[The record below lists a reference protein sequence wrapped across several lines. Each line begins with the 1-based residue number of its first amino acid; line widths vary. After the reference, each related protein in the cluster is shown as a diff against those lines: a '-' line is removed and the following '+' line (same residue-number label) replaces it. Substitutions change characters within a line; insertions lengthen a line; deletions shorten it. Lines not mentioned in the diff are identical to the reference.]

1 MKRTRS
7 EESAQEGQ
15 KQEPLQMR
23 RVIKRVARSQ
33 NDSKWNTYDADYSVK
48 RAGLA
53 PRAIK
58 WYNSSEQNDDWK
70 QDVSKKRD
78 KSGERNESA
87 AGTDDCD
94 DDDG

>member
-1 MKRTRS
+1 M
-7 EESAQEGQ
+7 
-15 KQEPLQMR
+15 
-23 RVIKRVARSQ
+23 VITTNPASGEYTGAFVLASTAVYRKTLYGTIASGT
-33 NDSKWNTYDADYSVK
+33 SMMLVK
-48 RAGLA
+48 RASLT